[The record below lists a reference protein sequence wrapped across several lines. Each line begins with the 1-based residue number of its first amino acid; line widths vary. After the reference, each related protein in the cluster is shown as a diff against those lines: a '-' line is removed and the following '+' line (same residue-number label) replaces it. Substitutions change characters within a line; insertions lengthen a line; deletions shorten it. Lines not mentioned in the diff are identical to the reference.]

1 MSYCVTLSPNGDI
14 TIQPFPP
21 ETDDGNL
28 KFLQTE
34 VDGLI
39 EHLGVDCGPFP
50 LDMWVNEEGL
60 LRDMERNKFASYIVE
75 STWLARYDSGGA
87 DIVGN
92 AVITG
97 TNDGDTRGL
106 TLDEVKAI
114 SDMAHDFADKYH
126 YSIAVED

>member
-1 MSYCVTLSPNGDI
+1 MSYCVTLSPQGDI

-21 ETDDGNL
+21 ETEDGNL

-34 VDGLI
+34 VGGLI
-39 EHLGVDCGPFP
+39 EHLDIDCGPFP

-60 LRDMERNKFASYIVE
+60 LVGLERNDLASYIVDV
-75 STWLARYDSGGA
+75 TWRLAGNRGVP

-97 TNDGDTRGL
+97 TNSGDTRGL

-114 SDMAHDFADKYH
+114 SDMAHDFADLYGL
-126 YSIAVED
+126 AVTVED

>member
-21 ETDDGNL
+21 ETEDGNL
-28 KFLQTE
+28 KFLQSE
-34 VDGLI
+34 VDGYI
-39 EHLGVDCGPFP
+39 ERVGVNCGSFP

-60 LRDMERNKFASYIVE
+60 LVGLEPNELASYI
-75 STWLARYDSGGA
+75 A
-87 DIVGN
+87 DKNYHSYSAYIVGN

-97 TNDGDTRGL
+97 SNGPNTRGL

-114 SDMAHDFADKYH
+114 SDTAHDFADLH
-126 YSIAVED
+126 GLAVTVED